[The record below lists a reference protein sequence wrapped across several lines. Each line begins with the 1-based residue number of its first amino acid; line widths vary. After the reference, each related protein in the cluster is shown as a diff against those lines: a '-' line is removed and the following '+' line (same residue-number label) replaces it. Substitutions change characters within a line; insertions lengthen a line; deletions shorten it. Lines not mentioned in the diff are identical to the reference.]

1 MELAL
6 KPKKKKRIFE
16 LDYIRGICVWLMFFD
31 HFMFDIGYVMPNLSI
46 FSNYSNSCING
57 FVDFCRWYWNSTIR
71 SDVRLVVL
79 MCFFC
84 ICGISTNFSKS
95 NIKRGLQL
103 IFIGLLISE
112 ISILI
117 TYLGYN
123 VEFFKQFKIG
133 NIAVIFPIFL
143 IYGISLFAYG
153 MLKKMFNMCFK
164 NTDGFKYVSLFLGII
179 FIVIPFI
186 YNPNI
191 LNPNAYENMTYYKDE
206 LFFKMFIGLSCPFG
220 QLDYWPLFPY
230 IGLIF
235 LGGSIGEAFYK
246 NRESLIVKK
255 DNKFTKKIA
264 RPVLFTGRHAFI
276 FYIIQQIP
284 IFIITFLIF
293 AIVVYL

>member
-1 MELAL
+1 MELEL

-31 HFMFDIGYVMPNLSI
+31 HFMYDCGFIMPSI
-46 FSNYSNSCING
+46 FPNYSNTFLKG
-57 FVDFCRWYWNSTIR
+57 FVNFSKWYWYSSIR
-71 SDVRLVVL
+71 VDVRLIVL
-79 MCFFC
+79 ICFFC
-84 ICGISTNFSKS
+84 ICGISTYFSKN

-103 IFIGLLISE
+103 IFVGLLIAES
-112 ISILI
+112 SIFI

-123 VEFFKQFKIG
+123 VEFFKQFRIG
-133 NIAVIFPIFL
+133 YFIAVFSIFL
-143 IYGISLFAYG
+143 IYGISLFTYG
-153 MLKKMFNMCFK
+153 ILKKLYEICFK
-164 NTDGFKYVSLFLGII
+164 NSSYFKYVALLLGLI

-186 YNPNI
+186 YNPDI
-191 LNPNAYENMTYYKDE
+191 LDPNNYSSSCYYQDNM
-206 LFFKMFIGLSCPFG
+206 FFKMLIGLVSPLD

-255 DNKFTKKIA
+255 ENVFTNKIA